1 MEDKI
6 ITAIRKAI
14 AEEQNE
20 VLRRAIEAV
29 LRADDYG
36 HKREEILILFI
47 SETIRTTITDN
58 AETISPEA
66 TVGAGVNGIFLGQ
79 PATFLGCK
87 IAVQSQNIGQ
97 YMIALIS
104 RCTLPDAPPDE
115 DTY

>member
-1 MEDKI
+1 ML
-6 ITAIRKAI
+6 
-14 AEEQNE
+14 
-20 VLRRAIEAV
+20 V
-29 LRADDYG
+29 
-36 HKREEILILFI
+36 I
-47 SETIRTTITDN
+47 SAAIRTTITDN